1 MISTLKKLTLL
12 PMVLII
18 LTAMPLYAQDVTTS
32 DVWLESKI
40 TTTYTLNEHLNPF
53 DLSVDVKD
61 GVAILG
67 GKVDS
72 SVEKSLAVEIVKG
85 MEGIKSVKNNIK
97 IDPPSG
103 KEEPSGFMTNVRN
116 AGMVARVKSNLLW
129 NRETSGMDID
139 VDADGGT
146 VTLKGTVSSDVEKKL
161 AVQLAENTSGVTRV
175 KDRLTVQKETD
186 NDTSTSIGK
195 TIDQTVEKT
204 EKAVSDGWIT
214 TKVKSRLFLDK
225 DTDGLDIDVS
235 TTNGVVTLTG
245 VVASAMEKDYTIKL
259 VENTVNV
266 EKVVDQ
272 LSIAK

>member
-1 MISTLKKLTLL
+1 MTLKKLTLL

-18 LTAMPLYAQDVTTS
+18 LNAMPLYAQDITTS

-40 TTTYTLNEHLNPF
+40 STTYALNEHLNPF

-67 GKVDS
+67 GNVDS
-72 SVEKSLAVEIVKG
+72 SVQKSLAVEIVKG
-85 MEGIKSVKNNIK
+85 IEGIKSVKDNIK

-146 VTLKGTVSSDVEKKL
+146 VTLKGKVASEVEKKL
-161 AVQLAENTSGVTRV
+161 AVQLAENTSGVSRV
-175 KDRLTVQKETD
+175 KDRLTVQKEKE
-186 NDTSTSIGK
+186 NDTGSSIGK
-195 TIDQTVEKT
+195 TIDQTVAKT

-214 TKVKSRLFLDK
+214 TKVKSRLFFDK
-225 DTDGLDIDVS
+225 DTDGLDITVS
-235 TTNGVVTLTG
+235 TDNGVVTLTG
-245 VVASAMEKDYTIKL
+245 VVSTAMERDYTVKL

-266 EKVVDQ
+266 KKVVDQ
-272 LSIAK
+272 LSIKK